1 MARFLKKPWV
11 MKPIFALSLSLL
23 VVTFAAACSVQ
34 VESSPGQGRAGV
46 ASTPPPADLFPTV
59 APVAPGY
66 DTHCSPAPAVHTN
79 AVCLCGS
86 MAHAGEL
93 ITEAPAGDAADV
105 GVNGDFSAAT
115 SSIVAGSLRVTGA
128 VSMSGMLAIRGHLAS
143 GGDLSGAGTLGCGG
157 DLAVGGDLAGALD
170 GEVKGKVRVRGNQS
184 VAGGLKSGGN
194 GDFVAAK
201 GAPCDCN
208 PSTFYDV
215 ATAVKTA
222 QRKNDNAS
230 AGLDAKNPAG
240 SSALTLRA
248 GRYYFEDLRSL
259 SSSIRIEGEV
269 QLYVAGSLTQVGSG
283 SIELAP
289 GAKLDL
295 FIDGDLTSAGDFVV
309 GDASRPDAMHLY
321 VSRSVSFAGDRAFH
335 GSVYAPS
342 GTVSFAGTATIDGAL
357 TARDV
362 SYAGTLRVRY
372 AKPIS
377 QGERCETG
385 SKPTFPT
392 K

>member
-1 MARFLKKPWV
+1 MARFLKKQV
-11 MKPIFALSLSLL
+11 LMKQALALPLSLL

-34 VESSPGQGRAGV
+34 VESAPAQTRAGV

-93 ITEAPAGDAADV
+93 ITEASAGDAADV

-115 SSIVAGSLRVTGA
+115 SSTIAGSLRVTGD
-128 VSMSGMLAIRGHLAS
+128 VSMSGTLAIRDHLAS
-143 GGDLSGAGTLGCGG
+143 GSDLSGAGTLGCGG
-157 DLAVGGDLAGALD
+157 DLAVGGDLSGAVD

-184 VAGGLKSGGN
+184 IAGGLKSGGN
-194 GDFVAAK
+194 ADFVAAK

-222 QRKNDNAS
+222 QRKNDNAA
-230 AGLDAKNPAG
+230 AGLDAKSQGAPTP
-240 SSALTLRA
+240 LTLRA
-248 GRYYFEDLRSL
+248 GRYYFEDLRTL
-259 SSSIRIEGEV
+259 AAIRIEGEV

-283 SIELAP
+283 SIVLAP

-295 FIDGDLTSAGDFVV
+295 FVDGDLNSAGDFVT
-309 GDASRPDAMHLY
+309 GDGARPDAMHLY

-335 GSVYAPS
+335 GSVYAPT
-342 GTVSFAGTATIDGAL
+342 GTVSFAGSATIDGAL

-372 AKPIS
+372 AKPLN
-377 QGERCETG
+377 QGESCETG

>member
-1 MARFLKKPWV
+1 
-11 MKPIFALSLSLL
+11 MKPSLALPLSLL

-34 VESSPGQGRAGV
+34 VESGPAQTRAGV

-115 SSIVAGSLRVTGA
+115 SSTIAGSLRVTGD
-128 VSMSGMLAIRGHLAS
+128 VSMSGNLAIRDHLAS

-157 DLAVGGDLAGALD
+157 DLAVGGNLSGALD
-170 GEVKGKVRVRGNQS
+170 GAVKGKVRVRGSQS
-184 VAGGLKSGGN
+184 IAGELESGGSAE
-194 GDFVAAK
+194 FVAAK
-201 GAPCDCN
+201 SAPCDCN

-222 QRKNDNAS
+222 QRKNDNAA
-230 AGLDAKNPAG
+230 AGLDAKSLGG
-240 SSALTLRA
+240 STPLTLRA
-248 GRYYFEDLRSL
+248 GRYYFEDLRAL
-259 SSSIRIEGEV
+259 SSSIRIDGEV

-283 SIELAP
+283 SIVLAP

-295 FIDGDLTSAGDFVV
+295 FVDGDMTSAGDFVT
-309 GDASRPDAMHLY
+309 GDETRPDAMHLY
-321 VSRSVSFAGDRAFH
+321 VSRSVSFAGERAFH
-335 GSVYAPS
+335 GSVYAPT
-342 GTVSFAGTATIDGAL
+342 GTVSFAGAATIDGAL

-372 AKPIS
+372 AKPLG

-385 SKPTFPT
+385 NKPTFAT